1 MVGAVSAR
9 IRVVL
14 FSEVNSKFGAPFLDA
29 LSHDPRVSLTALVTS
44 PPGQV
49 CDYYVG
55 EPKPVDLE
63 ARAHEQGIP
72 VHRPASVND
81 ASSVA
86 RLRELHADYHLI
98 GNFQQIFKPELLA
111 VPIRATVNFHPS
123 PLPRYAGLAPF
134 FWMAR
139 NGERHGGASALIAK
153 PLVDAGPLLARK
165 YIPLDGTE
173 TAGEIRNLHFTASV
187 ELLHLVLPRLV
198 DHDLAATPQDLAR
211 RTYFGRPSPD
221 DRRVDWKADTETVLR
236 TIRACLPRILEHQL
250 GLLDWQVGLIAALA
264 PAGLVLAS
272 RVSGSRISRI
282 GPWALMTTGMIVM
295 VGALALLTVTAG
307 LFSLPIIG
315 VLLFVYGIGGGLFQ
329 PANIAAVMAAA
340 GRGRQGTIGA
350 AQRLVLNIGIGIG
363 TTVSTALLPVLAGGG
378 ASWGAAGGLSAIG
391 VLTLQTSRRRRHTAH
406 S

>member
-1 MVGAVSAR
+1 VVGAVSAR

-173 TAGEIRNLHFTASV
+173 TAGEIRNLHFSASV

-198 DHDLAATPQDLAR
+198 DHDLAATPQDLAG

-236 TIRACLPRILEHQL
+236 TIRACLPRPGAEANLDGRQVRLLEVEPLGHREHGAEPGETL
-250 GLLDWQVGLIAALA
+250 TGPGDGLLVA
-264 PAGLVLAS
+264 
-272 RVSGSRISRI
+272 
-282 GPWALMTTGMIVM
+282 TGDGWV
-295 VGALALLTVTAG
+295 
-307 LFSLPIIG
+307 
-315 VLLFVYGIGGGLFQ
+315 
-329 PANIAAVMAAA
+329 
-340 GRGRQGTIGA
+340 
-350 AQRLVLNIGIGIG
+350 RL
-363 TTVSTALLPVLAGGG
+363 
-378 ASWGAAGGLSAIG
+378 
-391 VLTLQTSRRRRHTAH
+391 RRYEKEGEHD
-406 S
+406 